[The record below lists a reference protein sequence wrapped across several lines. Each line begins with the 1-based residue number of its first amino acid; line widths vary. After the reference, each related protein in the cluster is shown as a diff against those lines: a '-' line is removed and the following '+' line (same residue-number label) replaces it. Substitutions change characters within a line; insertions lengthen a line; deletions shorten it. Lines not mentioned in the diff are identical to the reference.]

1 MFSPKRDETRPG
13 YEMRKEHIAIGV
25 MILLCLPIL
34 AIYVTFF
41 AQAFVA
47 DGKLSLSNFRFLY
60 TTIVMGQYTVPTM
73 GPAFRNTVVFTLC
86 VTACEVVISLMAGYA
101 LSRMRFT
108 GRNFLQKLLLIL
120 RLFPGVLL
128 LISILYVLMYTKLL
142 NTLLGVVLFAIAL
155 RLPGSTFII
164 RNFFNDIPKDIENS
178 ALVDGCNRL
187 TAFFQV
193 IIHMVKPG
201 IASISMFAFMSAWS
215 NYLLF
220 NTLILTGKV
229 PIMATYLRSL
239 SMNDQMIAD
248 YGVFSAMALVYMLPV
263 FVFFIISQKSLM
275 IRIENLRKEYDAK
288 TVALDGIDLVFEDS
302 TFVALLGPSGC
313 GKTTTLNCIAG
324 LLEPTSGKIFFG
336 DKDVTQLQP
345 KDRNIGMVFQSYA
358 LYPHLKVI
366 DNIAFPLKQKG
377 MKKAERY
384 EKVRK
389 IAKMLQIEYLLE
401 RKPTQLSGGQQQRV
415 SMARAL
421 VKEPDVLLLDEPM
434 SNLDARLK
442 IEIRI
447 QQYDTPEHLY
457 HYPANLFVA
466 KFMGNPPMNFIDAAL
481 SADGTRVEGAGF
493 SLPLEQ
499 HMAQGGKK
507 FAGHAVKVGV
517 RSHLMA
523 VHTEKVPQAMEM
535 RLQIAE
541 NLGKEILISGMVG
554 DSFVRV
560 TVPENHDTFEQY
572 KAISRSEKP
581 LVYLTM
587 TGVYNIF
594 DTESGVNI
602 ALEK

>member
-1 MFSPKRDETRPG
+1 
-13 YEMRKEHIAIGV
+13 
-25 MILLCLPIL
+25 
-34 AIYVTFF
+34 
-41 AQAFVA
+41 
-47 DGKLSLSNFRFLY
+47 
-60 TTIVMGQYTVPTM
+60 
-73 GPAFRNTVVFTLC
+73 
-86 VTACEVVISLMAGYA
+86 
-101 LSRMRFT
+101 
-108 GRNFLQKLLLIL
+108 
-120 RLFPGVLL
+120 
-128 LISILYVLMYTKLL
+128 
-142 NTLLGVVLFAIAL
+142 
-155 RLPGSTFII
+155 
-164 RNFFNDIPKDIENS
+164 
-178 ALVDGCNRL
+178 
-187 TAFFQV
+187 
-193 IIHMVKPG
+193 
-201 IASISMFAFMSAWS
+201 
-215 NYLLF
+215 
-220 NTLILTGKV
+220 
-229 PIMATYLRSL
+229 
-239 SMNDQMIAD
+239 
-248 YGVFSAMALVYMLPV
+248 
-263 FVFFIISQKSLM
+263 M

-288 TVALDGIDLVFEDS
+288 TVALDDIDLVFEDS

-358 LYPHLKVI
+358 VYPHLKVI

-384 EKVRK
+384 EKARK
-389 IAKMLQIEYLLE
+389 IAEMLQIEYLLD

-442 IEIRI
+442 IEIRDEIRRVQQETGITSIIVTHDQEEAMAIADKIAILDNGRI

-523 VHTEKVPQAMEM
+523 VHTEKVPQSMEM

-581 LVYLTM
+581 FVYLTM

>member
-1 MFSPKRDETRPG
+1 
-13 YEMRKEHIAIGV
+13 
-25 MILLCLPIL
+25 
-34 AIYVTFF
+34 
-41 AQAFVA
+41 
-47 DGKLSLSNFRFLY
+47 
-60 TTIVMGQYTVPTM
+60 
-73 GPAFRNTVVFTLC
+73 
-86 VTACEVVISLMAGYA
+86 
-101 LSRMRFT
+101 
-108 GRNFLQKLLLIL
+108 
-120 RLFPGVLL
+120 
-128 LISILYVLMYTKLL
+128 
-142 NTLLGVVLFAIAL
+142 
-155 RLPGSTFII
+155 
-164 RNFFNDIPKDIENS
+164 
-178 ALVDGCNRL
+178 
-187 TAFFQV
+187 
-193 IIHMVKPG
+193 
-201 IASISMFAFMSAWS
+201 
-215 NYLLF
+215 
-220 NTLILTGKV
+220 
-229 PIMATYLRSL
+229 
-239 SMNDQMIAD
+239 
-248 YGVFSAMALVYMLPV
+248 
-263 FVFFIISQKSLM
+263 M
-275 IRIENLRKEYDAK
+275 IRIENHRKEYDAK
-288 TVALDGIDLVFEDS
+288 TVALDDIDLVFEDS

-384 EKVRK
+384 EKARK
-389 IAKMLQIEYLLE
+389 IAEMLQIEYLLD

-442 IEIRI
+442 IEIRDEIRRVQQETGITSIIVTHDQEEAMAIADKIAILDNGRI

-523 VHTEKVPQAMEM
+523 VHTEKVPQSMEM

-581 LVYLTM
+581 FVYLTM

>member
-1 MFSPKRDETRPG
+1 
-13 YEMRKEHIAIGV
+13 
-25 MILLCLPIL
+25 
-34 AIYVTFF
+34 
-41 AQAFVA
+41 
-47 DGKLSLSNFRFLY
+47 
-60 TTIVMGQYTVPTM
+60 
-73 GPAFRNTVVFTLC
+73 
-86 VTACEVVISLMAGYA
+86 
-101 LSRMRFT
+101 
-108 GRNFLQKLLLIL
+108 
-120 RLFPGVLL
+120 
-128 LISILYVLMYTKLL
+128 
-142 NTLLGVVLFAIAL
+142 
-155 RLPGSTFII
+155 
-164 RNFFNDIPKDIENS
+164 
-178 ALVDGCNRL
+178 
-187 TAFFQV
+187 
-193 IIHMVKPG
+193 
-201 IASISMFAFMSAWS
+201 
-215 NYLLF
+215 
-220 NTLILTGKV
+220 
-229 PIMATYLRSL
+229 
-239 SMNDQMIAD
+239 
-248 YGVFSAMALVYMLPV
+248 
-263 FVFFIISQKSLM
+263 M

-288 TVALDGIDLVFEDS
+288 TVALDDIDLVFEDS

-384 EKVRK
+384 EKARK
-389 IAKMLQIEYLLE
+389 IAEMLQIEYLLD
-401 RKPTQLSGGQQQRV
+401 RKPTQLYGGQQQRV

-442 IEIRI
+442 IEIRDEIRRVQQETGITSIIVTHDQEEAMAIADKIAILDNGRI

-523 VHTEKVPQAMEM
+523 VHTEKVPQSMEM

-581 LVYLTM
+581 FVYLTM

>member
-1 MFSPKRDETRPG
+1 
-13 YEMRKEHIAIGV
+13 
-25 MILLCLPIL
+25 
-34 AIYVTFF
+34 
-41 AQAFVA
+41 
-47 DGKLSLSNFRFLY
+47 
-60 TTIVMGQYTVPTM
+60 
-73 GPAFRNTVVFTLC
+73 
-86 VTACEVVISLMAGYA
+86 
-101 LSRMRFT
+101 
-108 GRNFLQKLLLIL
+108 
-120 RLFPGVLL
+120 
-128 LISILYVLMYTKLL
+128 
-142 NTLLGVVLFAIAL
+142 
-155 RLPGSTFII
+155 
-164 RNFFNDIPKDIENS
+164 
-178 ALVDGCNRL
+178 
-187 TAFFQV
+187 
-193 IIHMVKPG
+193 
-201 IASISMFAFMSAWS
+201 
-215 NYLLF
+215 
-220 NTLILTGKV
+220 
-229 PIMATYLRSL
+229 
-239 SMNDQMIAD
+239 
-248 YGVFSAMALVYMLPV
+248 
-263 FVFFIISQKSLM
+263 M

-288 TVALDGIDLVFEDS
+288 TVALDDIDLVFEDS

-384 EKVRK
+384 EKARK
-389 IAKMLQIEYLLE
+389 IAEMLQIEYLLD

-442 IEIRI
+442 IEIRDEIRRVQQETGITSIIVTHDQEEAMAIADKIAILDNGRI

-523 VHTEKVPQAMEM
+523 VHTEKVPQSMEM

-594 DTESGVNI
+594 DTESGVTLPWRNEHEY
-602 ALEK
+602 L

>member
-1 MFSPKRDETRPG
+1 
-13 YEMRKEHIAIGV
+13 
-25 MILLCLPIL
+25 
-34 AIYVTFF
+34 
-41 AQAFVA
+41 
-47 DGKLSLSNFRFLY
+47 
-60 TTIVMGQYTVPTM
+60 
-73 GPAFRNTVVFTLC
+73 
-86 VTACEVVISLMAGYA
+86 
-101 LSRMRFT
+101 
-108 GRNFLQKLLLIL
+108 
-120 RLFPGVLL
+120 
-128 LISILYVLMYTKLL
+128 
-142 NTLLGVVLFAIAL
+142 
-155 RLPGSTFII
+155 
-164 RNFFNDIPKDIENS
+164 
-178 ALVDGCNRL
+178 
-187 TAFFQV
+187 
-193 IIHMVKPG
+193 
-201 IASISMFAFMSAWS
+201 
-215 NYLLF
+215 
-220 NTLILTGKV
+220 
-229 PIMATYLRSL
+229 
-239 SMNDQMIAD
+239 
-248 YGVFSAMALVYMLPV
+248 
-263 FVFFIISQKSLM
+263 M

-288 TVALDGIDLVFEDS
+288 TVALDDIDLVFEDS

-384 EKVRK
+384 EKARK
-389 IAKMLQIEYLLE
+389 IAKMLQIEYLLD

-421 VKEPDVLLLDEPM
+421 VKEPDITSIIVTHDQEEAMAIADKIAILD
-434 SNLDARLK
+434 NG
-442 IEIRI
+442 RI

-523 VHTEKVPQAMEM
+523 VHTEKVPQSMEM

-581 LVYLTM
+581 FVYLTM

>member
-1 MFSPKRDETRPG
+1 
-13 YEMRKEHIAIGV
+13 
-25 MILLCLPIL
+25 
-34 AIYVTFF
+34 
-41 AQAFVA
+41 
-47 DGKLSLSNFRFLY
+47 
-60 TTIVMGQYTVPTM
+60 
-73 GPAFRNTVVFTLC
+73 
-86 VTACEVVISLMAGYA
+86 
-101 LSRMRFT
+101 
-108 GRNFLQKLLLIL
+108 
-120 RLFPGVLL
+120 
-128 LISILYVLMYTKLL
+128 
-142 NTLLGVVLFAIAL
+142 
-155 RLPGSTFII
+155 
-164 RNFFNDIPKDIENS
+164 
-178 ALVDGCNRL
+178 
-187 TAFFQV
+187 
-193 IIHMVKPG
+193 
-201 IASISMFAFMSAWS
+201 
-215 NYLLF
+215 
-220 NTLILTGKV
+220 
-229 PIMATYLRSL
+229 
-239 SMNDQMIAD
+239 
-248 YGVFSAMALVYMLPV
+248 
-263 FVFFIISQKSLM
+263 M

-288 TVALDGIDLVFEDS
+288 TVALDDIDLVFEDS

-384 EKVRK
+384 EKARK
-389 IAKMLQIEYLLE
+389 IAEMLQIEYLLD

-442 IEIRI
+442 IEIRDEIRRVQQETGITSIIVTHDQEEAMAIADKIAILDNGRI

-523 VHTEKVPQAMEM
+523 VHTEKVPQSMEM

-581 LVYLTM
+581 FVYLTM

-594 DTESGVNI
+594 DTESGVNV

>member
-1 MFSPKRDETRPG
+1 
-13 YEMRKEHIAIGV
+13 
-25 MILLCLPIL
+25 
-34 AIYVTFF
+34 
-41 AQAFVA
+41 
-47 DGKLSLSNFRFLY
+47 
-60 TTIVMGQYTVPTM
+60 
-73 GPAFRNTVVFTLC
+73 
-86 VTACEVVISLMAGYA
+86 
-101 LSRMRFT
+101 
-108 GRNFLQKLLLIL
+108 
-120 RLFPGVLL
+120 
-128 LISILYVLMYTKLL
+128 
-142 NTLLGVVLFAIAL
+142 
-155 RLPGSTFII
+155 
-164 RNFFNDIPKDIENS
+164 
-178 ALVDGCNRL
+178 
-187 TAFFQV
+187 
-193 IIHMVKPG
+193 
-201 IASISMFAFMSAWS
+201 
-215 NYLLF
+215 
-220 NTLILTGKV
+220 
-229 PIMATYLRSL
+229 
-239 SMNDQMIAD
+239 
-248 YGVFSAMALVYMLPV
+248 
-263 FVFFIISQKSLM
+263 M

-288 TVALDGIDLVFEDS
+288 TVALDDIDLVFEDS

-384 EKVRK
+384 EKARK
-389 IAKMLQIEYLLE
+389 IAEMLQIEYLLD

-442 IEIRI
+442 IEIRDEIRRVQQETGITSIIVTHDQEEAMAIADKIAILDNGRI
-447 QQYDTPEHLY
+447 QQSDTPEHLY

-523 VHTEKVPQAMEM
+523 VHTEKVPQSMEM

>member
-1 MFSPKRDETRPG
+1 
-13 YEMRKEHIAIGV
+13 
-25 MILLCLPIL
+25 
-34 AIYVTFF
+34 
-41 AQAFVA
+41 
-47 DGKLSLSNFRFLY
+47 
-60 TTIVMGQYTVPTM
+60 
-73 GPAFRNTVVFTLC
+73 
-86 VTACEVVISLMAGYA
+86 
-101 LSRMRFT
+101 
-108 GRNFLQKLLLIL
+108 
-120 RLFPGVLL
+120 
-128 LISILYVLMYTKLL
+128 
-142 NTLLGVVLFAIAL
+142 
-155 RLPGSTFII
+155 
-164 RNFFNDIPKDIENS
+164 
-178 ALVDGCNRL
+178 
-187 TAFFQV
+187 
-193 IIHMVKPG
+193 
-201 IASISMFAFMSAWS
+201 
-215 NYLLF
+215 
-220 NTLILTGKV
+220 
-229 PIMATYLRSL
+229 
-239 SMNDQMIAD
+239 
-248 YGVFSAMALVYMLPV
+248 
-263 FVFFIISQKSLM
+263 M

-288 TVALDGIDLVFEDS
+288 TVALDDIDLVFEDS

-384 EKVRK
+384 EKARK
-389 IAKMLQIEYLLE
+389 IAKMLQIEYLLD

-442 IEIRI
+442 IEIRDEIRRVQQETGITSIIVTHDQEEAMAIADKIAILDNGRI

-523 VHTEKVPQAMEM
+523 VHTEKVPQSMEM

>member
-1 MFSPKRDETRPG
+1 
-13 YEMRKEHIAIGV
+13 
-25 MILLCLPIL
+25 
-34 AIYVTFF
+34 
-41 AQAFVA
+41 
-47 DGKLSLSNFRFLY
+47 
-60 TTIVMGQYTVPTM
+60 
-73 GPAFRNTVVFTLC
+73 
-86 VTACEVVISLMAGYA
+86 
-101 LSRMRFT
+101 
-108 GRNFLQKLLLIL
+108 
-120 RLFPGVLL
+120 
-128 LISILYVLMYTKLL
+128 
-142 NTLLGVVLFAIAL
+142 
-155 RLPGSTFII
+155 
-164 RNFFNDIPKDIENS
+164 
-178 ALVDGCNRL
+178 
-187 TAFFQV
+187 
-193 IIHMVKPG
+193 
-201 IASISMFAFMSAWS
+201 
-215 NYLLF
+215 
-220 NTLILTGKV
+220 
-229 PIMATYLRSL
+229 
-239 SMNDQMIAD
+239 
-248 YGVFSAMALVYMLPV
+248 
-263 FVFFIISQKSLM
+263 M

-288 TVALDGIDLVFEDS
+288 TVALDDIDLVFEDS

-384 EKVRK
+384 EKARK
-389 IAKMLQIEYLLE
+389 IAEMLQIEYLLD

-442 IEIRI
+442 IEIRDEIRRVQQETGITSIIVTHDQEEAMAIADKIAILDNGRI

-523 VHTEKVPQAMEM
+523 VHTEKVPQSMEM

-581 LVYLTM
+581 FVFLTM